1 MIEKSLDSQKEND
14 VTHNNNKQEEKEKQI
29 ALVLQ
34 GGGAMGAYEVG
45 VLKAIMNNA
54 VKKDRNADGNYFNVI
69 AGSSIGAVNGA
80 ILVQE
85 FVKGR
90 SWTKAVTELEG
101 FWREKLSVDS
111 FVDNI
116 QDFSKWWEYWASLN
130 GGDAIA
136 SSEAAR
142 RYYSA
147 LQFWLFGIPG
157 LFSSAP
163 KFDNRF
169 LDPQINVLQRG
180 DWSAFGDML
189 ENYKREQ
196 GFKIFPIK
204 TDPNKDPR
212 LLTTAIDVKNG
223 GGVIFDSYST
233 ESRYPVVSYSPE
245 KDRENKIDEKS
256 DQEIKIKYPEGLTKN
271 HIMASAAIPAN
282 TDYELIK
289 DTNSIPHRYW
299 DGAFASNTPLR
310 GLIQSHRDWYLAH
323 GGMVPNLDIY
333 IIGLWPRSVR
343 DLPLPPD
350 NNFIW
355 SRMWD
360 LIFDDKTTY
369 VEKTAEMV
377 TDYLDIIEKL
387 RVLAEKNGHK
397 EQVDKF
403 LTGLAR
409 SKHRNGDHR
418 KRQDLLEGRFNIK
431 IKRIEI
437 SELADASGLKIF
449 DFSRKTIEQLLRQG
463 EQDAIDSIL

>member
-1 MIEKSLDSQKEND
+1 LIEKSLNSQKEND
-14 VTHNNNKQEEKEKQI
+14 VINNNHKQEKEKQI

-45 VLKAIMNNA
+45 VLKAIVNTE

-69 AGSSIGAVNGA
+69 AGSSIGAINGA

-90 SWTKAVTELEG
+90 SWTKAVAELEL
-101 FWREKLSVDS
+101 FWRKKLSVNS

-116 QDFSKWWEYWASLN
+116 HDFSKWWQYWASFN
-130 GGDAIA
+130 GGGDAIA

-157 LFSSAP
+157 LFSSSP

-189 ENYKREQ
+189 EHYKRQQ
-196 GFKIFPIK
+196 GFTIFPIK

-212 LLTTAIDVKNG
+212 LLTTAIDVKNA

-233 ESRYPVVSYSPE
+233 ESSYSVVSYPHTTDKE
-245 KDRENKIDEKS
+245 KKNNEKS
-256 DQEIKIKYPEGLTKN
+256 DQEITIKYPEGLTKN

-282 TDYELIK
+282 TDYELIE

-323 GGMVPNLDIY
+323 GGIVPNLDVY

-369 VEKTAEMV
+369 VEKTSEMV

-387 RVLAEKNGHK
+387 RVLAEENGHK
-397 EQVDKF
+397 EEVDKF
-403 LTGLAR
+403 LMGLAR
-409 SKHRNGDHR
+409 SKHRNGEHR
-418 KRQDLLEGRFNIK
+418 KRQDLLEGRFDIK

-437 SELADASGLKIF
+437 SEFKI
-449 DFSRKTIEQLLRQG
+449 Q
-463 EQDAIDSIL
+463 AA